1 MTYYDNKGIV
11 CVKNGADKLKVFDNA
26 ELAEMMT

>member
-1 MTYYDNKGIV
+1 MAYHDNKGIV
-11 CVKNGADKLKVFDNA
+11 CVKNGTDKHKVFDNA